1 MPPATVALVD
11 NDATILGLMD
21 ELLTGEGYRT
31 LRWSGGDGCFAM
43 LKRTMPDAIIL
54 DVWMEERLTGLALL
68 EQIAGDPATR
78 HIAVIVCSGDKA
90 TLDTNAACLG
100 ALHCAVLAKPFDIG
114 ELLETVRAATQQAT
128 EHWAITAHG
137 G

>member
-43 LKRTMPDAIIL
+43 LERTMPDAIIL
-54 DVWMEERLTGLALL
+54 DMWMEERLTGLTLL
-68 EQIAGDPATR
+68 ERLAGDPATR
-78 HIAVIVCSGDKA
+78 HIAVIVCSGDTA
-90 TLDTNAACLG
+90 TLDTYAARLE
-100 ALHCAVLAKPFDIG
+100 ALHCAVLGKPFDIG
-114 ELLETVRAATQQAT
+114 DLLATVRAATQRAAG
-128 EHWAITAHG
+128 HRAITAHG